1 MFLEEITFTKPN
13 IPFKLCTTTFIY
25 PADWVTNA
33 RALGRSFDEL
43 ELLLFESGRPDS
55 LPTPEAVRELTDL
68 AGELDFTWNVH
79 LPIDIHP
86 GHPDRKVRQQAV
98 DVIKRTMDLTAPLAP
113 TTHTLHLPGIMGQP
127 NEKTVQQWQGHL
139 HTTLDTI
146 IGSGIPGR
154 NLTIENIP
162 DYPLELALPLID
174 AFGLEVC
181 LDIGHLLVSGA
192 SISAAFEKF
201 KDRITLVHIHGVAEG
216 RDHRSLDR
224 LSQKWR
230 DALFNAL
237 KMFTGVVSLEVF
249 SKKHLLASLDC
260 LRKEW
265 VDPSSKSAVEGE
277 PFTPQP

>member
-1 MFLEEITFTKPN
+1 MPFEEITFKKPN
-13 IPFKLCTTTFIY
+13 FPFKLCTTTFIY

-33 RALGRSFDEL
+33 RALGRAFDEL

-55 LPTPEAVRELTDL
+55 LPTLEAVRKLADL

-86 GHPDRKVRQQAV
+86 GHPDREVRQRAV

-113 TTHTLHLPGIMGQP
+113 TTHTLHLPGITGRP
-127 NEKTVQQWQGHL
+127 DEATVQQWQGRL
-139 HTTLDTI
+139 QATLEEI
-146 IGSGIPGR
+146 IDAGIPGSS
-154 NLTIENIP
+154 LTIENIT
-162 DYPLELALPLID
+162 DYPLEMALPLID

-192 SISAAFEKF
+192 SISAAFEMF
-201 KDRITLVHIHGVAEG
+201 SDRITLVHIHGVAEG

-224 LSQKWR
+224 LSHKWR
-230 DALFNAL
+230 DALFNEL

-249 SKKHLLASLDC
+249 SKRHLLASLEC
-260 LRKEW
+260 LQKEW
-265 VDPSSKSAVEGE
+265 G
-277 PFTPQP
+277 